1 MNKIKTL
8 EIVAL
13 CIITSLFLGG
23 CIEDSTVNTKT
34 TINADSI
41 DDYDISTANN
51 AFAFDMYS
59 MVKNEDENIF
69 FSPYSIFTAMAI
81 CYDGAE
87 GSTKEQISNVFYYS
101 LSKPVLEE
109 SSKEMIDT
117 INSANDEYDLKTANA
132 LWIRKNYPLNEQFAH
147 NLKIYYGGNA
157 TNVDFRNE
165 PEKSQDIINEWVS
178 TNTNG
183 KIKDL
188 ISDGTINSDTA
199 MIITNAI
206 YFKGKWINEFDIENT
221 QKELF
226 YNSSSNEEG
235 TLIDMMYTRQYFN
248 YGESEDAK
256 IVELPYKG
264 NDLCM
269 YIVLPEKNNI
279 GDFENIFRLS
289 DYNKLKSSMESEKD
303 VRIWL
308 PKFKFDT
315 KTELSDTL
323 RNMGIV
329 DAFTNN
335 ANFSSIYDSQK
346 VSGDYVLSIDEVV
359 HQAFIEVNEEG
370 TEAAAATAI
379 EAVDSAP
386 MPGQIMEFKAD
397 HPFMFFIEDKR
408 TGCILFVGKV
418 ENPEYE
424 EMS

>member
-1 MNKIKTL
+1 MKKIKTL
-8 EIVAL
+8 LVVTL
-13 CIITSLFLGG
+13 CIVSSLFLG
-23 CIEDSTVNTKT
+23 CIEDSTVNTKN
-34 TINADSI
+34 TINADSVEE
-41 DDYDISTANN
+41 YDIATANN

-59 MVKNEDENIF
+59 MIESEDENIF

-87 GSTKEQISNVFYYS
+87 GSTKKQISNVFYYP

-147 NLKIYYGGNA
+147 NLKIYYDGNV

-165 PEKSQDIINEWVS
+165 PEKSKDIINEWVS

-183 KIKDL
+183 KIKDI
-188 ISDGTINSDTA
+188 ISDEMIDPYNTA
-199 MIITNAI
+199 IIITNAI

-226 YNSSSNEEG
+226 YNSSSNDEG

-269 YIVLPEKNNI
+269 YIVLPEENNI
-279 GDFENIFRLS
+279 DDFENRFTLS
-289 DYNKLKSSMESEKD
+289 YYNKLKSSMESEKD

-308 PKFKFDT
+308 PKFKFNT
-315 KTELSDTL
+315 KNELSNTL

-329 DAFTNN
+329 EAFTSN
-335 ANFSSIYDSQK
+335 ANFSSISTR
-346 VSGDYVLSIDEVV
+346 GDLSISEVI
-359 HQAFIEVNEEG
+359 HQAYIDVNEEG

-379 EAVDSAP
+379 EATDSAP

-408 TGCILFVGKV
+408 TGSILFMGKV
-418 ENPEYE
+418 GSPESE